1 MPADEYGRSLRG
13 LSVNLLVRDI
23 PNARSPSPVKVLGV
37 EPVYSD
43 PDFAMLRHGPS
54 EWMLHAD
61 HTYRDH
67 PLHGS
72 LAADDPRGIGA
83 EIRLHHTDPD
93 AAEAAARARGDPI
106 LAGAMDKPARR
117 SGRSSSWTPTAIS
130 GPSDRPARIRRLVTC
145 PRRASRPYGLRDGSR
160 SLPGGATRVLLRAY
174 LRGVASTVVHYAAGG
189 AVSSVG
195 RAADS

>member
-1 MPADEYGRSLRG
+1 MARALAFAREV
-13 LSVNLLVRDI
+13 LS
-23 PNARSPSPVKVLGV
+23 V

-83 EIRLHHTDPD
+83 EIRLHDTDPD
-93 AAEAAARARGDPI
+93 AAEAAARERGDPI
-106 LAGAMDKPARR
+106 LAGAMDKPHGVREVFILDPD
-117 SGRSSSWTPTAIS
+117 GYLWAI
-130 GPSDRPARIRRLVTC
+130 DRPAPRGRLTEPTPVRLPARARRTVPHRGRRPQPLAMR
-145 PRRASRPYGLRDGSR
+145 PRPAPPL
-160 SLPGGATRVLLRAY
+160 
-174 LRGVASTVVHYAAGG
+174 AANPSFRCFTMRLG

>member
-1 MPADEYGRSLRG
+1 MKLRQGDPWMPADEYGRSLRG
-13 LSVNLLVRDI
+13 LSVNLLVRDVERAVAF
-23 PNARSPSPVKVLGV
+23 AREVLGV

-83 EIRLHHTDPD
+83 EIRLHDLDPD

-106 LAGAMDKPARR
+106 LAGAMDKPHGLREVFILDPD
-117 SGRSSSWTPTAIS
+117 GYVWAI
-130 GPSDRPARIRRLVTC
+130 DRP
-145 PRRASRPYGLRDGSR
+145 DDD
-160 SLPGGATRVLLRAY
+160 
-174 LRGVASTVVHYAAGG
+174 
-189 AVSSVG
+189 SS
-195 RAADS
+195 

>member
-13 LSVNLLVRDI
+13 LSINLLVRDI
-23 PNARSPSPVKVLGV
+23 PRANLLVRDARGLAFAREVLGV

-43 PDFAMLRHGPS
+43 PDFAVLRHGPS

-83 EIRLHHTDPD
+83 EIRLHDTDPD
-93 AAEAAARARGDPI
+93 AAEAAARAREDPI
-106 LAGAMDKPARR
+106 LAGAMDKPHGVREVFILDPD
-117 SGRSSSWTPTAIS
+117 GYLWAI
-130 GPSDRPARIRRLVTC
+130 DRPL
-145 PRRASRPYGLRDGSR
+145 
-160 SLPGGATRVLLRAY
+160 
-174 LRGVASTVVHYAAGG
+174 AAH
-189 AVSSVG
+189 AP
-195 RAADS
+195 

>member
-1 MPADEYGRSLRG
+1 MKLRQGDPWMPADEYGRSLRG
-13 LSVNLLVRDI
+13 LSVNLLVRDVERAI
-23 PNARSPSPVKVLGV
+23 AFAREVLGV

-83 EIRLHHTDPD
+83 EIRLHDADPD

-106 LAGAMDKPARR
+106 LAGAMGKPHGLREVFILDPD
-117 SGRSSSWTPTAIS
+117 GYVWAIDR
-130 GPSDRPARIRRLVTC
+130 PSDDTA
-145 PRRASRPYGLRDGSR
+145 
-160 SLPGGATRVLLRAY
+160 
-174 LRGVASTVVHYAAGG
+174 
-189 AVSSVG
+189 
-195 RAADS
+195 